1 MDILIVYE
9 TQYGNTEHLA
19 RIMAESLEPDHSVR
33 LVRTRDA
40 KDLACVDV
48 DLLLVGA
55 PTHIHGW
62 QLPGRD
68 FLRDLENR
76 GFSGV
81 PAASFDT
88 RLPGSKRRTGS
99 AAGAIDHLLR
109 SADLRVVVPGESF
122 IVTGSEG
129 PLAEGE
135 EERAR
140 AWVRSVVE
148 RVAVPVPA

>member
-19 RIMAESLEPDHSVR
+19 RIMAEALEPTHSVR
-33 LVRTRDA
+33 VVRARDA
-40 KDLACVDV
+40 ENVTNVDV

-55 PTHIHGW
+55 PTHVHGW

-68 FLRDLENR
+68 FLRDLESR

-88 RLPGSKRRTGS
+88 RLPGSKLRTGS
-99 AAGAIDHLLR
+99 AAGAIEHLLR
-109 SADLRVVVPGESF
+109 SADCRVVVPGESF
-122 IVTGSEG
+122 IVTGGEG

-148 RVAVPVPA
+148 QVAVPVPA